1 MSISV
6 RVALMACLAAGPYL
20 QAAEPDSAALELR
33 YRGEVLPLLKEFCHG
48 CHNHEKQKGDLN
60 LAGFQAL
67 ADLRQDTRAWEKCLE
82 QLHTGEMPPKDKP
95 QPDAAQKNTLQQW
108 IQDFLAEEAA
118 RHAGDPGRP
127 ILRRLSNAEY
137 NNTVRD
143 LTGVDLQPAREF
155 PADGAA
161 GEGFLNA
168 GEALSM
174 SPALLEKHLAAARSI
189 AAHAVLLPE
198 GIRFSPSERRGDW
211 TDEVIAKIRAIYAR
225 HSDSGGAT
233 PVNIQGIQFDTN
245 TGGRLAVEKYLA
257 CTLRHRAA
265 LKSGTMTVADAARK
279 EGLNARYLQTLWS
292 ALSDPAAN
300 PLLRSLSA
308 AWEVSG
314 PDDAPLLAGRVGAW
328 QQALSRL
335 QTVGHMRPWVVPQDP
350 IVSRLEIR
358 QKLVPAPQAENVS
371 VWLHASGGAAG
382 SAVIWER
389 PRLNI
394 PGRGEVPLREMRA
407 LCGSLTAMRSRV
419 LGSAQACLT
428 AAAEVLDA
436 DAPVNLEALAAKHAT
451 EPDVLRAWLR
461 LLGLHEAPP
470 PSMELFATALPDNP
484 QHAFIRGWGLAE
496 TPSVISNAS
505 DQEVRVPGMMKPH
518 RLALHPSPARAA
530 VALWR
535 APLAGR
541 ADISA
546 TVMHAHPECGNGV
559 TWSVELRRGPLR
571 RVLDTGI
578 SQGSTPVKIGPFEK
592 IPLRAGDAILVVIGP
607 REGNHSCD
615 LTEVDLAISMPE
627 ARHEWSLNGD
637 TADRLGAGNPLG
649 DGYGNPT
656 VWHFGSEPLLADSAG
671 GLPRGSLLDRWLNAE
686 PPERA
691 GLAVAVQKL
700 ITEGKAAPDSPDALL
715 LQQLTSFAGP
725 LLAGVPATGGQDSS
739 HGLEAGVFGQRPGG
753 PLADPASLHAEA
765 TLSFTLPSGLA
776 EGAEFIAS
784 VALPA
789 SAPENTRVQAQVLT
803 SAPATGGEL
812 NPSLPLLVPDS
823 AAAREQWQQHFRG
836 FRDLFPAALCYSK
849 IIPVDEVITLTVF
862 HREDEPLVRLM
873 LSLEEKEELDTLW
886 NELRFIGQDA
896 LTVVDAYAQL
906 LEYASQ
912 DSDPKL
918 FAHLREPIMSRAAE
932 FRRELE
938 ESEPRHVNAV
948 LDLADRAWRRPLTD
962 AEKASLR
969 GLYQKLRSE
978 ELPHEEAVRLLIT
991 RVLVSPGFL
1000 YRAER
1005 PAEGNVP
1012 QPVSNSELASRL
1024 SYFLWSSMPD
1034 TALRQDADSGR
1045 LQNPDVCH
1053 AQVRRMLAD
1062 ARTRSLATEFACQW
1076 LHIRDV
1082 ALLDEKSE
1090 RHFPSFHAL
1099 RAAMEEEAVLFFTD
1113 LFQRDGSVLDVITA
1127 DHSFLN
1133 EALAA
1138 HYGIPDVKG
1147 PEWRRVD
1154 GLSAH
1159 GRGGVLGWAAVL
1171 AKQSGAS
1178 RTSPILRGNWLVEV
1192 LLGDRLPKPPK
1203 GVPPLPESESDGD
1216 LTVRQLTEKHSLD
1229 PNCSGC
1235 HRRIDPFGFALEEF
1249 DAIGRR
1255 RTMDLGNRPV
1265 ETGVTLPDGTS
1276 IKGPAELRTYLAT
1289 KRRDEFLQTFCRRLL
1304 GFALGRSLRLSD
1316 MTLVGQMKESLKQND
1331 YRFSAAL
1338 RVLLDS
1344 PQFRQQRSLEATK
1357 PEEQ

>member
-1 MSISV
+1 M
-6 RVALMACLAAGPYL
+6 LMLVFLAAGTR
-20 QAAEPDSAALELR
+20 ARADVREFAALDTR
-33 YRGEVLPLLKEFCHG
+33 YRGEVLPLLKDFCHS
-48 CHNHEKQKGDLN
+48 CHNPEKLKGDLD
-60 LAGFQAL
+60 LAQFSAV
-67 ADLRQDTRAWEKCLE
+67 ADVRRDTRVWEKCLE
-82 QLHTGEMPPKDKP
+82 QLHTGEMPPKGKP
-95 QPDAAQKNTLQQW
+95 QPDAAQTAVIQTW
-108 IQDFLAEEAA
+108 IRDFLEAEA
-118 RHAGDPGRP
+118 RTQAGDPGRT
-127 ILRRLSNAEY
+127 ILRRLGNAEY

-174 SPALLEKHLAAARSI
+174 SPALLEKHMAAARSV

-198 GIRFSPSERRGDW
+198 GIQFSPSERRGDW
-211 TDEVIAKIRAIYAR
+211 TDEVIARIRAIYAR
-225 HSDSGGAT
+225 HSDTAGAT
-233 PVNIQGIQFDTN
+233 AVNIQGIQFDTN

-257 CTLRHRAA
+257 CTLRQREA
-265 LKSGTMTVADAARK
+265 LKSETMTIVAAAQAD
-279 EGLNARYLQTLWS
+279 GLNARYLQTLWA
-292 ALSDPAAN
+292 ALNDPGAN
-300 PLLRSLSA
+300 PLIGSLSE
-308 AWEVSG
+308 AWEKSG
-314 PDDAPLLAGRVGAW
+314 PEDAPMLAGRVGAW

-335 QTVGHMRPWVVPQDP
+335 QTVGHMRPWVVAQDP
-350 IVSRLEIR
+350 ILSRLEIR
-358 QKLVPAPQAENVS
+358 QKLTVTPQTDVTS
-371 VWLHASGGAAG
+371 VWLDVSGEAG
-382 SAVIWER
+382 RSGVIWER

-394 PGRGEVPLREMRA
+394 PGRGEVPLRDLRA

-419 LGSAQACLT
+419 LGSAQACL
-428 AAAEVLDA
+428 AAADEVLAA
-436 DAPVNLEALAAKHAT
+436 DAAMNLEALAAKHAT
-451 EPDVLRAWLR
+451 SPDVLRAWLR
-461 LLGLHEAPP
+461 LLGLNEAPAP
-470 PSMELFATALPDNP
+470 ALELFGAALPPNP
-484 QHAFIRGWGLAE
+484 QYDFIRGWGLPE

-518 RLALHPSPARAA
+518 RVALHPSPQRSA

-535 APLAGR
+535 APIAGR

-571 RVLDTGI
+571 RVLDAGI
-578 SQGSTPVKIGPFEK
+578 SHGSTPVKIGPFEK
-592 IPLRAGDAILVVIGP
+592 VQLRAGDAILAVIGP
-607 REGNHSCD
+607 RESNHSCD
-615 LTEVDLAISMPE
+615 LTEVDLVISMPD
-627 ARHEWSLNGD
+627 AKQEWSLSGD
-637 TADRLGAGNPLG
+637 VADTLSKANPLG
-649 DGYGNPT
+649 DRFGHAA
-656 VWHFGSEPLLADSAG
+656 VWHFGSEPVLADNAG
-671 GLPRGSLLDRWLNAE
+671 GLPRGSLLDQWLNAE
-686 PPERA
+686 PSARV
-691 GLAVAVQKL
+691 GLATAVQKL
-700 ITEGKAAPDSPDALL
+700 ITEGKAEPASPDARL
-715 LQQLTSFAGP
+715 LQQLASYSGP
-725 LLAGVPATGGQDSS
+725 LLAGVSVTGNQDSDD
-739 HGLEAGVFGQRPGG
+739 GVDAALFGQGPDG
-753 PLADPASLHAEA
+753 PLADPASLYA
-765 TLSFTLPSGLA
+765 TSTLEFTLPSGLA
-776 EGAEFIAS
+776 DGAEFIAS
-784 VALPA
+784 VVLPP
-789 SAPENTRVQAQVLT
+789 SAPDDTRLQAQVLT
-803 SAPATGGEL
+803 AAPAPGGEL
-812 NPSLPLLVPDS
+812 NPTLPLLVPDS
-823 AAAREQWQQHFRG
+823 GSAREQWLQHFRG

-873 LSLEEKEELDTLW
+873 LSPEEKTELDTLW
-886 NELRFIGQDA
+886 RELRFIGQDA

-932 FRRELE
+932 FRREVE
-938 ESEPRHVNAV
+938 ESVPRHVSAV

-962 AEKASLR
+962 VEKDSLR
-969 GLYQKLRSE
+969 ALYQKLRSE
-978 ELPHEEAVRLLIT
+978 ELAHEDAVRLLIT

-1005 PAEGNVP
+1005 PADGEAP
-1012 QPVSNSELASRL
+1012 KPVSSSELASRL
-1024 SYFLWSSMPD
+1024 GYFLWSSMPD
-1034 TALRQDADSGR
+1034 AELRRDADSGM
-1045 LQNPDVCH
+1045 LQNPDIFQ
-1053 AQVRRMLAD
+1053 AQVRRMLGD
-1062 ARTRSLATEFACQW
+1062 ARMRSLATEFACQW

-1090 RHFPSFHAL
+1090 RHFPEFSAL
-1099 RAAMEEEAVLFFTD
+1099 RSAMEEEAILFFTD

-1138 HYGIPDVKG
+1138 HYGIPGVKG
-1147 PEWRRVD
+1147 AEWRRVD
-1154 GLSAH
+1154 GLAAH

-1235 HRRIDPFGFALEEF
+1235 HRRVDPFGFALEEF

-1265 ETGVTLPDGTS
+1265 ETGVTLPDGTR

-1289 KRRDEFLQTFCRRLL
+1289 TRRDEFLQTFCRRLL

-1338 RVLLDS
+1338 KVLLDS
-1344 PQFRQQRSLEATK
+1344 PQFRQQRSMEATK